1 MFIFHLQVKS
11 IPNHM
16 QNSLLR
22 NQGRHHLFLLLA
34 SWCGHFNVNSMG
46 TSTQAGHTS
55 IELEFSALE
64 AMCALLCCGQ
74 VFDQKALTVSN
85 GYLYKL
91 LDTMLVSK
99 NMKVNKLGQE
109 TVELLLENNESIPAL
124 LNFVV
129 DRCYTGQRGISNGCF
144 LALANVFSKQ

>member
-1 MFIFHLQVKS
+1 
-11 IPNHM
+11 M
-16 QNSLLR
+16 QGSLLR

-46 TSTQAGHTS
+46 TSTKSGHHS
-55 IELEFSALE
+55 LELEFSALE

-91 LDTMLVSK
+91 LDTMLLSSNV
-99 NMKVNKLGQE
+99 KVNKLGQE
-109 TVELLLENNESIPAL
+109 TVELLLENNESIRAL

-129 DRCYTGQRGISNGCF
+129 DRCYTGKRGVSDGCF
-144 LALANVFSKQ
+144 LALANVFSKR